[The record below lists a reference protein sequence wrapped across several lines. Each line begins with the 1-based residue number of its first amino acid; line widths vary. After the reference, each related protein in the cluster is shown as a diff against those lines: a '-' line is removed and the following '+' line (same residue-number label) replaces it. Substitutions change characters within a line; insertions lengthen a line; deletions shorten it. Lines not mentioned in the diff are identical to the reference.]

1 LDFLPQPSDQYHI
14 LKIANLQNKRKKNLP
29 SRMAGADIM
38 LLHYSFLTWDVTDLN
53 ILHG

>member
-1 LDFLPQPSDQYHI
+1 MY
-14 LKIANLQNKRKKNLP
+14 KINVKIDLP

-38 LLHYSFLTWDVTDLN
+38 LPYCSILTWDVTDLN